1 MKDNSIFKYLSLVSE
16 IGLIIGVTTIGGVVL
31 GIWVDGKFGSSGLFT
46 ILFLLFG
53 LSGGITAVYRR
64 IKELEN
70 ERDKRDKI

>member
-16 IGLIIGVTTIGGVVL
+16 IGLIIGVTAIGGVVL
-31 GIWVDGKFGSSGLFT
+31 GIWVDGKLGTTGVFT

-64 IKELEN
+64 IKELED
-70 ERDKRDKI
+70 EGDKRSKI

>member
-16 IGLIIGVTTIGGVVL
+16 IGLIIGVTAIGGVVL
-31 GIWVDGKFGSSGLFT
+31 GIWVDGKFGTSGLFT

-64 IKELEN
+64 IKELED
-70 ERDKRDKI
+70 EGDKRSKI